1 MATRR
6 ILMSAKA
13 ALALL
18 CALCSASAVLSSI
31 APARSAVATPRAA
44 MRMSTRTDAD
54 INPQYTRGVHG
65 QGSRFMPL
73 VGLKSKDY
81 APRLLPIAGMLPHV
95 TYEQLMVPNNPVPP
109 SAGRWKYYKLDG
121 DAAPF
126 GFVIVETPEILENA
140 IDPVIVVAMSGDL
153 GIPLTDGKNEEV
165 LVIIERDDPVVT
177 DPEEFVPGKFY
188 AFVDPAGA
196 IDIAWYKAYPTDGSR
211 ICGRVLYTQLPW
223 VSPIKKEATGWSE
236 MSDEYEF

>member
-1 MATRR
+1 MATLTVLLLS
-6 ILMSAKA
+6 IG
-13 ALALL
+13 LAPGVV
-18 CALCSASAVLSSI
+18 ASSR
-31 APARSAVATPRAA
+31 APARVVAGPRVAA
-44 MRMSTRTDAD
+44 RMSTS

-81 APRLLPIAGMLPHV
+81 APRLLPVAGMLPHV
-95 TYEQLMVPNNPVPP
+95 TYEQLMSPSNPVPP

-121 DAAPF
+121 NAAPN
-126 GFVIVETPEILENA
+126 GFVVVETPEILENA
-140 IDPVIVVAMSGDL
+140 ISPVVVVAMSADL
-153 GIPLTDGKNEEV
+153 GIPLTDGKNDEV

-177 DPEEFVPGKFY
+177 DQEEFVPGKFY
-188 AFVDPAGA
+188 AFVDPAGQ
-196 IDIAWYKAYPTDGSR
+196 IDIAWHKAYPADGSR

-223 VSPIKKEATGWSE
+223 VAPIKKEATGWSE